1 MLLSTIP
8 APIPPEEQ
16 RCDAI
21 NTATVQ
27 HARALY
33 SAIGALNLA
42 YEFFWSGSA
51 EEVVA
56 FFNKLGGEQVL
67 AACTAHHAQATALN
81 NAIDAAVAGKAIA
94 NELTNRAFAVARF
107 PIQWNAEPLEG
118 AVILFTDGAF
128 SLAA

>member
-1 MLLSTIP
+1 MRLSTIP
-8 APIPPEEQ
+8 SPIPPEEQ

-21 NTATVQ
+21 NTATAQ

-42 YEFFWSGSA
+42 YEFFWSGSV

-67 AACTAHHAQATALN
+67 AACTAHHSQATALN
-81 NAIDAAVAGKAIA
+81 NAIDAAVAGKDIA
-94 NELTNRAFAVARF
+94 EELTARATAVALF
-107 PIQWNAEPLEG
+107 PIQWDAEPVEG
-118 AVILFTDGAF
+118 ALILYTDGVF
-128 SLAA
+128 SLA